1 VLNAPF
7 NNISVIPWPSV
18 LLVEKTTDVSQVT
31 DKYYRFL
38 SYFLYYNNLNS
49 SKHKKGDQEVKYYFF
64 KQYTFKYDFY
74 FIITEILLKG
84 ALSTINPKP

>member
-1 VLNAPF
+1 MVLNAPF

-18 LLVEKTTDVSQVT
+18 LLVEKTTDLSQVT

-64 KQYTFKYDFY
+64 LSNIHLNMISTLFENY
-74 FIITEILLKG
+74 FFVWK
-84 ALSTINPKP
+84 N